1 MPLSSGLKLEE
12 RGERENRKE
21 KGEKE
26 KEKEKEDR
34 GNKYNCRYYRI
45 QS

>member
-26 KEKEKEDR
+26 KEDR

>member
-26 KEKEKEDR
+26 DR

-45 QS
+45 Q